1 MLRISNLSYSYQT
14 KNVFEDV
21 NLILSAPEIVAV
33 IGDNGAGKTTLLK
46 LIAGELRPDDG
57 VIKLNGEVGFLHQTQ
72 DDLDNKSGGEK
83 MQIRL
88 AEILRQYPQI
98 LLLDE
103 PTNNLDAES
112 KRWLLGDLKRYP
124 GLVLMVSHDRDFINQ
139 VADKILYLHDGAV
152 EVFPG
157 NYVDFQGAMQQRRH
171 LQELNYEHMQKER
184 RKLQTQLHAAYNQ
197 AHKSNRRGYNKIDD
211 ESKLRYN
218 GKRMGAQNSAGK
230 ILQATKS
237 KLEHLTKVEKV
248 KTQKIYSAEINP
260 NLQHKRKLLM
270 VTNLAKSY
278 DRKRLFDGLDF
289 EIWTGEKIRI
299 IGRNGAGKSTLFRI
313 IMGEEQAD
321 QGEIKVFEGVSIGYI
336 SQDLVGFDV
345 KRSFTEQNGNLDKTT
360 IYKAAMTMDLD
371 PMTIEKPIQELSR
384 GQQTKL
390 MILKLILR
398 PLDLVILDEITNHLD
413 IRARENIER
422 ALRNYHGAIMLA
434 THDESF
440 AQAIKMEREIKL

>member
-57 VIKLNGEVGFLHQTQ
+57 AIKLNGEVGFLHQTQ

-83 MQIRL
+83 TQIRI

-112 KRWLLGDLKRYP
+112 KRWLLGGLKRYP

-139 VADKILYLHDGAV
+139 VADKILYLHDGVV

-184 RKLQTQLHAAYNQ
+184 RKLQAQLHAAYNQ

-230 ILQATKS
+230 ILQVTKS
-237 KLEHLTKVEKV
+237 KLEYLTKVEKV

-278 DRKRLFDGLDF
+278 GRKRLFDGLDF

-321 QGEIKVFEGVSIGYI
+321 QGEIKVFGGVSIGYI

-345 KRSFTEQNGNLDKTT
+345 ERSFTKQNGNLDKTT
-360 IYKAAMTMDLD
+360 IYKAAMTMDLN